1 MNKRI
6 EEEVR
11 SRKKRIDTNE
21 FLKKIEEEARN
32 PRVVFGPNRFF
43 CSKWVKV
50 KLCLFNLPKLEA
62 PKL

>member
-11 SRKKRIDTNE
+11 SRKKRIGTNE

-32 PRVVFGPNRFF
+32 PRVVLARIGFF
-43 CSKWVKV
+43 AV
-50 KLCLFNLPKLEA
+50 NG
-62 PKL
+62 